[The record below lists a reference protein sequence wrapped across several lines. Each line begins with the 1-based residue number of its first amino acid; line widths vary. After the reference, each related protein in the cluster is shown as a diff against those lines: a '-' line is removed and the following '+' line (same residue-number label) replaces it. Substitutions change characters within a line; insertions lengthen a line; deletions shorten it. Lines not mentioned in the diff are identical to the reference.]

1 MSLSLDLLEQAKHLA
16 KKEPKRPKQ
25 ASLRRAVSTAYYAL
39 FHFLID
45 KACSLIVSGTGAD
58 REAQRRSVARGFIHG
73 NMKSVSEAFSK
84 TNSPNPWKNLSG
96 TPIPK
101 DLEKIAATFVEL
113 QQARHEADYDLTKDF
128 KKEEVLGLITL
139 TENAFKIYRQV
150 KDNVHTRSYLLGLLI
165 ERDRG

>member
-1 MSLSLDLLEQAKHLA
+1 
-16 KKEPKRPKQ
+16 
-25 ASLRRAVSTAYYAL
+25 
-39 FHFLID
+39 
-45 KACSLIVSGTGAD
+45 
-58 REAQRRSVARGFIHG
+58 
-73 NMKSVSEAFSK
+73 MKSVSEAFSK

-101 DLEKIAATFVEL
+101 DLEKIAATFVEM

-165 ERDRG
+165 KRDRG